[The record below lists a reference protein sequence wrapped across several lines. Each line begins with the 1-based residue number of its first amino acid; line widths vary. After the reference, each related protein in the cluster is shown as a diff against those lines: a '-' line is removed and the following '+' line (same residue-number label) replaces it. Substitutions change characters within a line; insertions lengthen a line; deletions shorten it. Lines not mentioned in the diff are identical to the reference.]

1 MQPYHCVTHQFVL
14 DYAYSVVVLYYVQSL
29 TLEETAMHL
38 VRHAPST
45 PDRVLIKKLRAHFQ
59 MNQVDLA
66 SMSRVSLA
74 TISKIESGELKNP
87 QLETL
92 NAIAKAFNI
101 NTAQLLTTET
111 PEPGN
116 FGLAT
121 QLTGTE
127 Q

>member
-1 MQPYHCVTHQFVL
+1 MQP
-14 DYAYSVVVLYYVQSL
+14 
-29 TLEETAMHL
+29 

-45 PDRVLIKKLRAHFQ
+45 PDRVLIKKLRAHFR

-66 SMSRVSLA
+66 SMSGVSLA

-101 NTAQLLTTET
+101 NVAQLLFTET

-116 FGLAT
+116 FGLAAR
-121 QLTGTE
+121 LTVRNHSKE
-127 Q
+127 

>member
-1 MQPYHCVTHQFVL
+1 MQP
-14 DYAYSVVVLYYVQSL
+14 
-29 TLEETAMHL
+29 

-66 SMSRVSLA
+66 SMSGVSLA

-101 NTAQLLTTET
+101 NTAQLLFTET

-116 FGLAT
+116 FGLAARLAV
-121 QLTGTE
+121 QSHE
-127 Q
+127 S

>member
-1 MQPYHCVTHQFVL
+1 MQP
-14 DYAYSVVVLYYVQSL
+14 
-29 TLEETAMHL
+29 

-66 SMSRVSLA
+66 SMSKVSLA

-101 NTAQLLTTET
+101 NTAQLLFTET
-111 PEPGN
+111 PEPSN
-116 FGLAT
+116 FGLAA
-121 QLTGTE
+121 QLAIRKRTGE
-127 Q
+127 

>member
-1 MQPYHCVTHQFVL
+1 MQP
-14 DYAYSVVVLYYVQSL
+14 
-29 TLEETAMHL
+29 

-66 SMSRVSLA
+66 SMSGVSLA
-74 TISKIESGELKNP
+74 TISKIESGELENP

-101 NTAQLLTTET
+101 NTTQLLFTET
-111 PEPGN
+111 PEPSN
-116 FGLAT
+116 FGLAA
-121 QLTGTE
+121 QLAVRNNSGE
-127 Q
+127 